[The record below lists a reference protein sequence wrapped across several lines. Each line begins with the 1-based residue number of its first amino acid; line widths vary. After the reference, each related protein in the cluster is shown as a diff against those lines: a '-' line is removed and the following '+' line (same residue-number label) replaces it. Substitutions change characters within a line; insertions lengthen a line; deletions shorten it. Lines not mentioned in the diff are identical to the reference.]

1 MMNPVQ
7 IIKKKRDKQKLSKAE
22 IEFLIN
28 SYLKGETGDYQISAF
43 LMSVFLNGMDDEE
56 TFFLTE
62 VMLHSGKIV
71 DLSEIK
77 KPKIDKHSTGGV
89 GDKVSII
96 LAPQIAVSGIAVPM
110 ISGRGLGHTGGTLD
124 KLESIPGFS
133 VNWTIEEYKNILSE
147 TGLVMCGQTSELAP
161 ADKKIYAMRDVT
173 ATVECIPLITASI
186 MSKKLAEGAEAIVF
200 DITIGSG
207 ANMPDR
213 AEARK
218 LGEKLVSVS
227 KQFGKKAIAILT
239 DMDEPLGN
247 KIGNWIE
254 IEECIEVMNGKKISD
269 LEKVNNVIAGAM
281 MMLGGKAKTIEEG
294 EAIAEEIIS
303 SGKAFEKFKEM
314 VKRQGGD
321 IAYVNDW
328 KNLKRAKFR
337 EDVKAKTSG
346 YISRMDALKIG
357 LASVELGCGRKKVT
371 DGIDYLAGIELF
383 KKCGD
388 EIKEGETVMTLFA
401 EDEGKIKSAKAFAE
415 ESIEISNSKPKE
427 RKLIIEILY

>member
-1 MMNPVQ
+1 MNPVQ

-28 SYLKGETGDYQISAF
+28 SYLKGDTADYQISAF

-133 VNWTIEEYKNILSE
+133 VNRTIEEYKNILSE

-207 ANMPDR
+207 ANMPEK

-254 IEECIEVMNGKKISD
+254 IEECIEVMNGKKIPD

-337 EDVKAKTSG
+337 EDVKAKASG

-383 KKCGD
+383 KKCGNQ
-388 EIKEGETVMTLFA
+388 IKEGETVMTLFA

>member
-254 IEECIEVMNGKKISD
+254 IEECIEVMNGKKIPD

>member
-1 MMNPVQ
+1 
-7 IIKKKRDKQKLSKAE
+7 
-22 IEFLIN
+22 
-28 SYLKGETGDYQISAF
+28 
-43 LMSVFLNGMDDEE
+43 
-56 TFFLTE
+56 
-62 VMLHSGKIV
+62 MLHSGKIV